1 MCRFLTL
8 SSRSSSA
15 WISAS
20 SCAQSKGK
28 RVTVRVQFALVPDG
42 RKHERNRTCEEAA
55 RLKGRPQPTT
65 SPAGGDGN
73 ENWAVLLAP
82 PPRQEQTFFT
92 PSHAHH
98 FLPLR
103 SAVAL
108 VLLRPIER
116 YVAAPAGARSLRGR
130 ADALGGNRDA
140 VMPRS
145 DGAALGEDAQ
155 RGRTTC
161 GPVSGKRWNSSV
173 QLSATW
179 SFSSTFYGAAS
190 SRALKHDTKIP
201 IAVDGVANLN

>member
-1 MCRFLTL
+1 MTATKTGQFCWHLHPDR
-8 SSRSSSA
+8 SRR
-15 WISAS
+15 I
-20 SCAQSKGK
+20 
-28 RVTVRVQFALVPDG
+28 
-42 RKHERNRTCEEAA
+42 
-55 RLKGRPQPTT
+55 
-65 SPAGGDGN
+65 
-73 ENWAVLLAP
+73 
-82 PPRQEQTFFT
+82 FT

-108 VLLRPIER
+108 VLLRPTER
-116 YVAAPAGARSLRGR
+116 YVAAPAGTRSLRGR
-130 ADALGGNRDA
+130 GDALGRNRDA

-145 DGAALGEDAQ
+145 DGAALGEDGE

-173 QLSATW
+173 QLSTTW

-190 SRALKHDTKIP
+190 PRALKHGTKIH